1 METIPLVSNDRDD
14 DDECADDELSGDE
27 VAARTEA
34 GTHGFE
40 TRIDDCI
47 RRLRA
52 IVGDDVSRDCLRDV
66 LLAADFDLNRAL
78 NFFFAMDNLR

>member
-1 METIPLVSNDRDD
+1 METIPLVSNDRDE
-14 DDECADDELSGDE
+14 DDECADDELSGDD
-27 VAARTEA
+27 AAGPGP

-40 TRIDDCI
+40 TRVDECI

-52 IVGDDVSRDCLRDV
+52 IVGEDVSRDCLRDV